1 MEKGWFE
8 LRNRTKRTY
17 AQSVWIPLHIS
28 YSQKSGDFGAPG
40 YSEEYEGAHSIVVP
54 LEKKALGEK
63 YSWSDDHGCRPWS
76 TEKFYWPAD
85 TYVLNE
91 EVEVGFRLAL
101 RQSIPDQ
108 PHATWHLHQDFVIAL
123 ELLREGDSWVRPAE
137 DYIEVARL
145 KREPDGAPAGIE
157 VRSEFL
163 RDYLCARNS
172 ALRIA
177 SYRGRDAILV
187 ELGNIDFPEDRR
199 SEEINGGRLEER
211 AWAIDSSGSPFGSSV
226 GVFRVSRN
234 DIDSDDDVPVM
245 GPETND
251 NIDTANWSFTREG
264 EKFFRVMAE
273 FWRDEWVEP
282 AAQSVRVRYDNVAS
296 QVTYI
301 VEADGT
307 RQNADD
313 LNDEDIGRWL
323 WFNPN
328 VVNSLLARRGGRLS
342 WYTRDTGGLFT
353 PANPSVHFGLND
365 SGLITVYAR
374 DVARLP
380 EWERRFWAGFNVSPE
395 GKVSAELLQAQVRAQ
410 VANSQSPE
418 EFFPVVLRQL
428 ESAWASRF
436 GSSILRTHEQTED
449 IAARIHRFRAL
460 DRPGLLSLAKD
471 VARLTADAINADAA
485 QDIAPPPKGKKRGSL
500 KSFEAA
506 LATICGAAWAR
517 RVTGPLFGIYE
528 LRISDAHLPKSDME
542 AAFKLMG
549 ISNEDLPLQAG
560 FKLLHSAVSSLNACQ
575 LILLD
580 EFPPLKQGKN

>member
-1 MEKGWFE
+1 MEKSWFE
-8 LRNRTKRTY
+8 LRSHTKRTY
-17 AQSVWIPLHIS
+17 SQSVWVPLHVS
-28 YSQKSGDFGAPG
+28 YSRKMGHSGAPG
-40 YSEEYEGAHSIVVP
+40 YSEEYEGAHSIIVP
-54 LEKKALGEK
+54 LEKRELGEK
-63 YSWSDDHGCRPWS
+63 YSWSDSHECRPWA
-76 TEKFYWPAD
+76 TKKFYTPAD
-85 TYVLNE
+85 AYMLNE
-91 EVEVGFRLAL
+91 EVEVGFRLVL
-101 RQSIPDQ
+101 RQSISGQ
-108 PHATWHLHQDFVIAL
+108 PNATWHLNQDFVIAL
-123 ELLREGDSWVRPAE
+123 ELLQEGDSWIRPAE
-137 DYIEVARL
+137 DYVEVARL
-145 KREPDGAPAGIE
+145 RRDPDGTPAGIE

-163 RDYLCARNS
+163 RDYLCARNC

-177 SYRGRDAILV
+177 SYRERVGILA
-187 ELGNIDFPEDRR
+187 ELGDIDFPQEGC

-234 DIDSDDDVPVM
+234 DVDSEDDVPVM

-251 NIDTANWSFTREG
+251 NVETENWSFTREG

-273 FWRDEWVEP
+273 FWRDEWIEP
-282 AAQSVRVRYDNVAS
+282 AANSLRVRNDKVAS

-301 VEADGT
+301 IDADGT

-328 VVNSLLARRGGRLS
+328 VVNGLLARRGGRLA

-374 DVARLP
+374 DIARLP

-395 GKVSAELLQAQVRAQ
+395 GKVSSELLQAQVRAQ
-410 VANSQSPE
+410 VAKSQSPE
-418 EFFPVVLRQL
+418 QFFPIVLEQL
-428 ESAWASRF
+428 SSAWASRF
-436 GSSILRTHEQTED
+436 GSAIFRAHDQVDE
-449 IAARIHRFRAL
+449 IAARVHRFRAL
-460 DRPGLLSLAKD
+460 NRPGLLSLAKD

-485 QDIAPPPKGKKRGSL
+485 QEVAPPPKGERRGSL

-506 LATICGAAWAR
+506 LATVCGPHWAHK
-517 RVTGPLFGIYE
+517 VMGPLFGIYE

-542 AAFKLMG
+542 SAFKLMD
-549 ISNEDLPLQAG
+549 ISDEDTHLNAG
-560 FKLLHSAVSSLNACQ
+560 YKLLHSAVSSLNACQ
-575 LILLD
+575 LILRD
-580 EFPPLKQGKN
+580 QFPPLNQSKE